1 MSMTRSRILRCLI
14 LGTAL
19 AVAALAVACDDPGA
33 DLTPSPAPTP
43 TTAASPAHTPTGV
56 PVAIEPSRAPT
67 PTSSN
72 PAPMPTATSAR
83 GPTPFPTAIEP
94 APTATAPPSRAQT
107 PTSSS
112 SAPMPTAT
120 SARGPTPFPTAID
133 PAPTA
138 TAPPSPDPTL
148 KERIEGLFSDYRG
161 NAPFDDHLRKLS
173 DYQSPTP
180 AALSSFETLAAH
192 ARQEFELTKRAVI
205 AGGFL
210 GLDSSEANLAIDAYL
225 KHQQK
230 YGLQDPTGFAS
241 VTDLILFQHHLNTP
255 GTIGLP
261 DGSEEDR
268 RSYVLSSE
276 ERIEALIAAADIWSW
291 LALPERDLM
300 TIPDWFAETYPYDT
314 VNEAHRKR
322 VFLGPFSSNV
332 PINGPVNQPR
342 ESWAELHRNLDNLD
356 IQPNSTASDLEALA
370 NGTSN
375 LDYHF
380 DSKYMNLAVRKLDFI
395 VANKSGFMEELDVR
409 SRAFIDDIGGFT
421 IIARSKNYDK
431 DLFKR
436 ALDLKEISAFR
447 HLGIEDPRY
456 DNKVV
461 PYPSNEDII
470 LSVTGFTFRLNILQA
485 NAPPGYEGL
494 RSYQPEQFGFM
505 YTTENGRDPFGDF
518 VARYDYTVS
527 KGGRQIAMGEPK
539 LGPTDPLRYPFV
551 DPVESEREWIVE
563 NSTLTIYKT
572 YGVNFL
578 FNPAAFDE
586 GFNKDPL
593 YANDPAAQNR
603 GPWIKVFDNRA
614 DAP

>member
-1 MSMTRSRILRCLI
+1 MSTTRCRIFRCLM

-19 AVAALAVACDDPGA
+19 AVAALAVACDDPGTGPA
-33 DLTPSPAPTP
+33 PSPTPTP
-43 TTAASPAHTPTGV
+43 TTAPSPAHTPTGV
-56 PVAIEPSRAPT
+56 PIAVEPSRAP
-67 PTSSN
+67 
-72 PAPMPTATSAR
+72 
-83 GPTPFPTAIEP
+83 
-94 APTATAPPSRAQT
+94 T

-133 PAPTA
+133 PAPTP
-138 TAPPSPDPTL
+138 TAPPSPEPTL
-148 KERIEGLFSDYRG
+148 QERIEGLFSDYRD

-192 ARQEFELTKRAVI
+192 ARQDFELTKRAII
-205 AGGFL
+205 AAGFL
-210 GLDSSEANLAIDAYL
+210 RLDSSEANLTIDAYL

-241 VTDLILFQHHLNTP
+241 VTDLILFQNHLNTP
-255 GTIGLP
+255 GTIKLP

-268 RSYVLSSE
+268 RSHILSSE
-276 ERIEALIAAADIWSW
+276 ERIETLIAGADIWSW
-291 LALPERDLM
+291 LALPERDLA
-300 TIPDWFAETYPYDT
+300 TVPEWFAKTYPNDT
-314 VNEAHRKR
+314 ENEAHRKR

-332 PINGPVNQPR
+332 PAGTPVNQPR
-342 ESWAELHRNLDNLD
+342 ESWAELHRNLDTFD
-356 IQPNSTASDLEALA
+356 FQPNSTASDLEALA

-380 DSKYMNLAVRKLDFI
+380 DSEYMDLAVRKLDFI

-421 IIARSKNYDK
+421 IIAGTRRYDK

-436 ALDLKEISAFR
+436 VLDLEEISAFR
-447 HLGIEDPRY
+447 YLGIEDPRY

-470 LSVTGFTFRLNILQA
+470 LFVTGLTISVNIRQA
-485 NAPPGYEGL
+485 NAPPGEEGL
-494 RSYQPEQFGFM
+494 RTYHPELFGFM

-518 VARYDYTVS
+518 VAKYNYTVS

-551 DPVESEREWIVE
+551 DPVESERIWIVE
-563 NSTLTIYKT
+563 NSTLTILKT